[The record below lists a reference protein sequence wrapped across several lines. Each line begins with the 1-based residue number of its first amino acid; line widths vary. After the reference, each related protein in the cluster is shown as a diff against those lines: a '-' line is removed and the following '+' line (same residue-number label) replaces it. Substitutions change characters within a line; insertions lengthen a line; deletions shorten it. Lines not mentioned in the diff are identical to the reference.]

1 MIELATRTDAQ
12 GHEGMAVVDQ
22 DGSADARPV
31 QADDSIAA
39 AQLWQAVLAE
49 IRQELN
55 RNAYEN
61 FFRHTAL
68 QMVDDDQAIVSAPN
82 AFTATTLQSRYSS
95 PVERAIH
102 NLTGQRLRVEFIV
115 RSETDADRPRPRPA
129 RSQGKRRAQSGSQ
142 EQDQQGDRSAL
153 GTKQLEL
160 TRPGVQGLN
169 PRLTYDTYVVGSSNR
184 FAHAASL
191 AVADQPGGTFNPFFV
206 HGGVG
211 LGKTH
216 LLHAIGHRAIANN
229 QDLNIVYVSSE
240 TFTNDLIN
248 AIRAQKMEAF
258 RARYR
263 TIDILMIDDIQFIA
277 GKESTQEEFFHTFNA
292 LYQNGK
298 QVVISSD
305 RPPKSISALEDRLR
319 SRFEGGLIADV
330 QLPDYEMRTAI
341 LGTKADELG
350 VSLPD
355 DLIEYVAHRDQTNI
369 RELEGALN
377 KILMM
382 AQLYNRKLDVPLAM
396 EALTD
401 ASISQRR
408 STTTAADVLRA
419 VCAEFDMAEKDLLG
433 RNRKREIVRP
443 RHVAMY
449 LLREETESSLVEIGR
464 TLGGRDHT
472 TVLHGIE
479 KIEKDLNSDTQLRSR
494 IIAIQEALLT
504 GSKT

>member
-1 MIELATRTDAQ
+1 MMEVATRTVAR
-12 GHEGMAVVDQ
+12 GREGAAVVDQ
-22 DGSADARPV
+22 GGPEDSGPART
-31 QADDSIAA
+31 DDSIAA

-82 AFTATTLQSRYSS
+82 AFTASTLQSRYAS

-102 NLTGQRLRVEFIV
+102 SLTGQRLRVEFVV
-115 RSETDADRPRPRPA
+115 RSGSEIERPRPRPP
-129 RSQGKRRAQSGSQ
+129 RAQQRRRTGDGQ
-142 EQDQQGDRSAL
+142 DRSPQPDHPSL
-153 GTKQLEL
+153 GTRQLEL

-216 LLHAIGHRAIANN
+216 LLHAIGHRAVANN
-229 QDLNIVYVSSE
+229 PDLNIVYVSSE

-248 AIRAQKMEAF
+248 AIRAQKMEDF

-341 LGTKADELG
+341 IGTKADELG
-350 VSLPD
+350 VELPD

-408 STTTAADVLRA
+408 STTTAADVLKA
-419 VCAEFDMAEKDLLG
+419 VCAEFAIPEKDLLG
-433 RNRKREIVRP
+433 RQRKREIVRP

-479 KIEKDLNSDTQLRSR
+479 KIEKDLHTDNQLRSR

-504 GSKT
+504 GKS

>member
-1 MIELATRTDAQ
+1 MIPSISQVQTEAYLVTDHRRTDDN
-12 GHEGMAVVDQ
+12 GTT
-22 DGSADARPV
+22 RP
-31 QADDSIAA
+31 DDSIAA
-39 AQLWQAVLAE
+39 AQLWQTVLADL
-49 IRQELN
+49 RRELTP
-55 RNAYEN
+55 NAYRN
-61 FFRHTAL
+61 FFQDTAL
-68 QMVDDDQAIVSAPN
+68 TVVDDDRAVVTTPN
-82 AFTATTLQSRYSS
+82 TFTATTLQTRYATQ
-95 PVERAIH
+95 VERAIH
-102 NLTGQRLRVEFIV
+102 NVIGERLHVDFVART
-115 RSETDADRPRPRPA
+115 SGDRPTLKPRPPA
-129 RSQGKRRAQSGSQ
+129 RKRSSNDSGSQ
-142 EQDQQGDRSAL
+142 VAAKHDSQGL
-153 GTKQLEL
+153 GTRQLEL
-160 TRPGVQGLN
+160 DNASQHGLN
-169 PRLTYDTYVVGSSNR
+169 PRLTYESYVVGSSNR

-191 AVADQPGGTFNPFFV
+191 AVADQPGGTFNPLFV

-229 QDLNIVYVSSE
+229 SSLNIVYVSSE
-240 TFTNDLIN
+240 TFTNDLIKG
-248 AIRAQKMEAF
+248 IMAQRMEEF
-258 RARYR
+258 RGRYR

-341 LGTKADELG
+341 LRTKAAELG

-355 DLIEYVAHRDQTNI
+355 DLIEYVANRDQSNI

-382 AQLYNRKLDVPLAM
+382 AQLYNRKLDVQLAM

-401 ASISQRR
+401 ASMSQRR
-408 STTTAADVLRA
+408 SSTTAADVLRV
-419 VCAEFDMAEKDLLG
+419 VCQVFGVSEKDLLG
-433 RNRKREIVRP
+433 RQRKRQIVRP

-449 LLREETESSLVEIGR
+449 VLREETSSSLVEIGR

-479 KIEKDLNSDTQLRSR
+479 NIERDLNTDTQLRSQV
-494 IIAIQEALLT
+494 ISIQESLLT
-504 GSKT
+504 GKP

>member
-1 MIELATRTDAQ
+1 MAMAYRRQLGRHVGIEGQQVSEQTPSP
-12 GHEGMAVVDQ
+12 G
-22 DGSADARPV
+22 ARPA
-31 QADDSIAA
+31 QIDDSIAA

-49 IRQELN
+49 LRQELN

-61 FFRHTAL
+61 YFRHTTL
-68 QMVDDDQAIVSAPN
+68 ESVDDEQVIVGAPN
-82 AFTATTLQSRYSS
+82 AFTATTLQSRYAS

-102 NLTGQRLRVEFIV
+102 GLTGNRLRVEFVV
-115 RSETDADRPRPRPA
+115 RAGGERPRPPRP
-129 RSQGKRRAQSGSQ
+129 GRRPTRPEPADREGSA
-142 EQDQQGDRSAL
+142 GPAL
-153 GTKQLEL
+153 GNRQLEL

-191 AVADQPGGTFNPFFV
+191 AVADQPGGKFNPFFV
-206 HGGVG
+206 YGGVG

-216 LLHAIGHRAIANN
+216 LLHAIGHRAIENN
-229 QDLNIVYVSSE
+229 AGLNVVYVSSE

-248 AIRAQKMEAF
+248 AIRAQKMEDF

-292 LYQNGK
+292 LYQSGK
-298 QVVISSD
+298 QVIISSD
-305 RPPKSISALEDRLR
+305 RPPKSIAALEDRLR

-341 LGTKADELG
+341 LRTKADELG

-382 AQLYNRKLDVPLAM
+382 AQLYNRKLDVSLAM

-401 ASISQRR
+401 ASIAQRRR
-408 STTTAADVLRA
+408 STTATDVLKA
-419 VCAEFDMAEKDLLG
+419 VCAEFAIAEKDLLG
-433 RNRKREIVRP
+433 RQRKREIVRP

-479 KIEKDLNSDTQLRSR
+479 KIEKDLQTDTQLRGR

-504 GSKT
+504 GKG